1 MESMTI
7 QINDQFV
14 MTELAA
20 RAAKAGRTPETE
32 ALYILQCVLH
42 SVGMTSTCPRCAG
55 GFADN
60 EDNTWL
66 MELWN
71 SWSFVDELP
80 ESEVRKKIAEKE
92 AFFENLF
99 RREERA

>member
-7 QINDQFV
+7 EISDQFV
-14 MTELAA
+14 MAELAA
-20 RAAKAGRTPETE
+20 RASRAGRSPETE

-42 SVGMTSTCPRCAG
+42 SVGMTSSCPGCAG
-55 GFADN
+55 GFADD

-80 ESEVRKKIAEKE
+80 ESEVHKKIAEKE
-92 AFFENLF
+92 AFFDTLF
-99 RREERA
+99 RGEERT